1 LWPTMSVILV
11 TELASVFLLV
21 NILLYSLLLT
31 LGTLLSLDKL
41 RAASLSPTLM
51 GVLAAFSTPPR
62 NVASCNGTIQRQML
76 MTTPLLSTYR
86 K

>member
-1 LWPTMSVILV
+1 MSAILV

-21 NILLYSLLLT
+21 NTLLHSLLLT

-41 RAASLSPTLM
+41 RAVSLSPAPM

-62 NVASCNGTIQRQML
+62 NVASRNGTIQRQML
-76 MTTPLLSTYR
+76 VTTPLLSAYR